1 MDYEELARRL
11 VIRWIQRYKEEF
23 ALKEDLVSEED
34 HRKIVKEIDN
44 IINNLKEERSYK
56 KKAEE
61 LQRKIDSICS
71 LDDCDEEFEL

>member
-11 VIRWIQRYKEEF
+11 VIRWIQRDKEEF

-34 HRKIVKEIDN
+34 HKRIVEEIDG
-44 IINNLKEERSYK
+44 IINSLKEERNYK

-61 LQRKIDSICS
+61 LQARLHYLHS
-71 LDDCDEEFEL
+71 LEDCNEEFEL

>member
-11 VIRWIQRYKEEF
+11 VIRWIQRDKEEF

-34 HRKIVKEIDN
+34 HKRIVEEIDG
-44 IINNLKEERSYK
+44 IINSLKEERSYK

-61 LQRKIDSICS
+61 LQARLHYLHS
-71 LDDCDEEFEL
+71 LEDCNEEFEL

>member
-1 MDYEELARRL
+1 MIMDYEELARRL

-61 LQRKIDSICS
+61 LQRKIDSIYI
-71 LDDCDEEFEL
+71 DNRDW